1 MRTLKAGNK
10 RVEAALEESRARELA
25 SAANAEA
32 MRAQLD
38 ALLPPGSAAPEGAP
52 SGATSGEKK
61 VLGQATWE
69 ESKERHAQRS
79 SVQLPRIVSRTP
91 LQSLL
96 RILSHTHFDTLYR
109 RCYSPGSIHSQMHVK
124 HTTNGLCAFTCR
136 LLGQGSASP

>member
-1 MRTLKAGNK
+1 MRNLKAGNK

-38 ALLPPGSAAPEGAP
+38 ALLPPGSAGPDGAP

-79 SVQLPRIVSRTP
+79 SVQLPRIVSRSP
-91 LQSLL
+91 LRPCSTVFQPVVCTI
-96 RILSHTHFDTLYR
+96 RV
-109 RCYSPGSIHSQMHVK
+109 HS
-124 HTTNGLCAFTCR
+124 
-136 LLGQGSASP
+136 